1 MKRQQAAAAKKP
13 PQDDGVQPLL
23 NKAWEVRENAY
34 CPYSGFKVGAA
45 LRSKQTGKVY
55 GGCNVENAAY
65 PSGLCA
71 ERGAICQAVAAE
83 GPGVKF
89 DQCVVV
95 AVSDSLTYPCGA
107 CRQMLV
113 EFGPELQ
120 VTCASHTGDSAS
132 MTLGE
137 LLPHSFGPHSF
148 KPKPAV

>member
-1 MKRQQAAAAKKP
+1 MVRR
-13 PQDDGVQPLL
+13 
-23 NKAWEVRENAY
+23 AWEVRENAY

-83 GPGVKF
+83 GPDVKF
-89 DQCVVV
+89 DHCVVV
-95 AVSDSLTYPCGA
+95 AESDSITTPCGA

-120 VTCASHTGDSAS
+120 VTCVSHKGD
-132 MTLGE
+132 
-137 LLPHSFGPHSF
+137 
-148 KPKPAV
+148 